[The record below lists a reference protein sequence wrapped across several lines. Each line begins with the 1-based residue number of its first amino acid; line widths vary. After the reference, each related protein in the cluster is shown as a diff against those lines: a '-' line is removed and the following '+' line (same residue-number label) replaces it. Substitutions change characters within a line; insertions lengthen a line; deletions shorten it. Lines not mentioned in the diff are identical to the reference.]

1 MKTIKNGFALVEVV
15 IVIVLISGSMLVFL
29 EALNQAK
36 LYQTKSEIVTIQSII
51 LHSKTNEIRSR
62 GFDYVPM
69 SSGFSAVPDYPNF
82 SYSLN
87 VDYVDE
93 NLTLTSN
100 QSNLKRINLIVKH
113 NSNNYTEISDTFIIS
128 NAL

>member
-1 MKTIKNGFALVEVV
+1 MRIIKNGFALVEVV
-15 IVIVLISGSMLVFL
+15 IVLVLISGSMLVFL

-36 LYQTKSEIVTIQSII
+36 LYQTKSEVVTIQSII
-51 LHSKTNEIRSR
+51 LISKTNEIRSR
-62 GFDYVPM
+62 GFDYVPI
-69 SSGFSAVPDYPNF
+69 SSEFSAVPDYPNF

-87 VDYVDE
+87 VNYVDE
-93 NLTLTSN
+93 NLSVTSD

-113 NSNNYTEISDTFIIS
+113 NSNNYTEISDTFIIA